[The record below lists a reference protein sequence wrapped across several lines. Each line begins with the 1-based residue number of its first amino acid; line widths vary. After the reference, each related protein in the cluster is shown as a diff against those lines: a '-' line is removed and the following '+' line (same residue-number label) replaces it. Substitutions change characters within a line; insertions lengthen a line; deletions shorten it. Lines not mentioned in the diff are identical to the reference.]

1 MSISARLKTHLDEN
15 KIAYVPC
22 RHPLSYTAQGTAA
35 TLHVPGTEVAKTVVV
50 RAGTQTCLAVLQASR
65 HLDLEK
71 LGQLVGQPVRLATE
85 PEMLEI
91 FPDCELGAMPPLGE
105 MYGLPVYVDEALT
118 KDKEIVFNAGTH
130 EDAIRLSFAD
140 FERLA
145 QPKIGPFARTH

>member
-15 KIAYVPC
+15 KIAYVLC
-22 RHPLSYTAQGTAA
+22 QHPLSFTAQGTAA

-50 RAGTQTCLAVLQASR
+50 RAGTKTCLAVLQASR
-65 HLDLEK
+65 HLDLER

-105 MYGLPVYVDEALT
+105 IYGLPVYVDETLA

-130 EDAIRLSFAD
+130 QDAIRLSFAD

-145 QPKIGPFARTH
+145 QPKVGSFARTH